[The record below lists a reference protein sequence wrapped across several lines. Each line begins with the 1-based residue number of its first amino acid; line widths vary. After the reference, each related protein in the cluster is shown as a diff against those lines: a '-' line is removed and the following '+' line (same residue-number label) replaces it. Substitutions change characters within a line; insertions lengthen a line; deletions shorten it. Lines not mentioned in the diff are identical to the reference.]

1 VKALGEDYHR
11 DPQIQF
17 ETVTATSKT
26 VITERTTGFV
36 IEIFALSD
44 DAHDLARFARR
55 KMIEIQ
61 GRYTWILSA
70 EDVLVTKL
78 NWFLRA
84 NRQKDLQ
91 DIRNV
96 IGVQG
101 DAIDWSYVEGWC
113 DQHGSRELL
122 EKIRAELRQ
131 SLQRLG
137 Q

>member
-1 VKALGEDYHR
+1 
-11 DPQIQF
+11 
-17 ETVTATSKT
+17 
-26 VITERTTGFV
+26 
-36 IEIFALSD
+36 
-44 DAHDLARFARR
+44 
-55 KMIEIQ
+55 MIKIQ
-61 GRYTWILSA
+61 GRSTWILSA

-78 NWFLRA
+78 NWLLRA

-96 IGVQG
+96 IAVQG